1 MINERVF
8 RDTVSL
14 IIELAGEDGIGG
26 VKLNKSL
33 IITDALHNAIY
44 GKSLTGA
51 SYIKHR
57 YGPVPGREAYTI
69 IKKMIDSE
77 DIMVFDEMVAPGIYE
92 KNHYL
97 TPFFQTSKDSFTK
110 EEIAIVSWTVST
122 VMNMTAQQI
131 SAISHDCNYYNTP
144 MFHEI
149 NLNDVCKWEIIEG
162 TWSMKEEGRA
172 KMVLENN
179 FDEINRLIQAKEVTA
194 HPAI

>member
-1 MINERVF
+1 MINEKVF
-8 RDTVSL
+8 KNTVFL

-57 YGPVPGREAYTI
+57 YGPVPGREAYTL
-69 IKKMIDSE
+69 IKRMIDSE
-77 DIMVFDEMVAPGIYE
+77 DILVFDEMIAPGIYE

-97 TPFFQTSKDSFTK
+97 NPFLETSKESFA
-110 EEIAIVSWTVST
+110 EDEIAIVSWTVST
-122 VMNMTAQQI
+122 VMDMTAQQI
-131 SAISHDCNYYNTP
+131 SAISHDRFYYNIP

-162 TWSMKEEGRA
+162 SWSGEKEAIA
-172 KMVLENN
+172 KKLLESN
-179 FDEINRLIQAKEVTA
+179 FEEINRLIQAKETTA
-194 HPAI
+194 YPAI